1 MPTSILCCLIILVIL
16 WTFQVI
22 LRSIFK
28 LGEFNTDQHILP
40 HRSIQSNQPFV
51 LYCLQIKNLN
61 LSDTNS
67 CDKFVIKKTSYY
79 KSKNIT
85 KTRNDLLEQIKSL
98 YPNYFFEKRFEN
110 CCDKYY
116 PKKLI

>member
-1 MPTSILCCLIILVIL
+1 MTTFILCCLITLVIL

-28 LGEFNTDQHILP
+28 LEEDQIFLP

-61 LSDTNS
+61 LSDTKS

-85 KTRNDLLEQIKSL
+85 KTRDDLLKQIKL
-98 YPNYFFEKRFEN
+98 EYPNYFFEKRFEN